1 MQRSLL
7 ITVTLLLLA
16 MTMPATSEAQNQ
28 HEIYFNHLEY
38 EYGNRARTYIGME
51 VAARASRGSDRGPF
65 FQAYYEMEVLNREIY
80 GHMKAKLGVDY
91 QVNWFVGIGL
101 KAIGY
106 LGWRFLD
113 AQWFVDI
120 VIPYLPKLE
129 EMRSLS
135 DPQHRLFFDYVVAQ
149 EEVQLAASQ
158 AVVDGTWQDG
168 ADLIQAFLPQARSV
182 LVQLTQ
188 SPD

>member
-1 MQRSLL
+1 MHRSLL
-7 ITVTLLLLA
+7 FTIALSLLA
-16 MTMPATSEAQNQ
+16 ITMPINSEELNQN
-28 HEIYFNHLEY
+28 EIYFNHLEY

-51 VAARASRGSDRGPF
+51 VAARASRDSDRGPF
-65 FQAYYEMEVLNREIY
+65 FQAYYEMEVLNQEIY
-80 GHMKAKLGVDY
+80 GHMKEELDVDY
-91 QVNWFVGIGL
+91 QVNWFVGMGL

-135 DPQHRLFFDYVVAQ
+135 DPQYRLFFDYVVAQ

-158 AVVDGTWQDG
+158 AVVDGSWQDG
-168 ADLIQAFLPQARSV
+168 ADLIQAFLPQARTV
-182 LVQLTQ
+182 LAQLTQ

>member
-1 MQRSLL
+1 MHRSLL
-7 ITVTLLLLA
+7 LTVTLSLVA
-16 MTMPATSEAQNQ
+16 ITMPATSGESNQ
-28 HEIYFNHLEY
+28 QEIYFNHLEY

-51 VAARASRGSDRGPF
+51 VAAKASSDSDRGPF
-65 FQAYYEMEVLNREIY
+65 FQAYYEMETLNREIY
-80 GHMKAKLGVDY
+80 GHMKGELDVDY
-91 QVNWFVGIGL
+91 QVNWFVGMGV

-106 LGWRFLD
+106 LGWRFLN
-113 AQWFVDI
+113 AQWFVDM
-120 VIPYLPKLE
+120 VVPYLPKLE

-135 DPQHRLFFDYVVAQ
+135 DPQHRLFFDYVIAQ

-168 ADLIQAFLPQARSV
+168 ADLIQDFLPQARMV

>member
-1 MQRSLL
+1 MHRSLL
-7 ITVTLLLLA
+7 FTVTLALLA
-16 MTMPATSEAQNQ
+16 ITMPVTSEEPNQ
-28 HEIYFNHLEY
+28 HEIYFSHLEY

-51 VAARASRGSDRGPF
+51 VAAKASSDSDSGPF
-65 FQAYYEMEVLNREIY
+65 FQAYYEMEKLNREIY
-80 GHMKAKLGVDY
+80 GHMKGELDVDY
-91 QVNWFVGIGL
+91 QVNWFVGMGV

-113 AQWFVDI
+113 AQWFVDM
-120 VIPYLPKLE
+120 VVPYLPKLE

-135 DPQHRLFFDYVVAQ
+135 DPQHRLFFDYVIAQ

-168 ADLIQAFLPQARSV
+168 ADLIQAFLPQARTV
-182 LVQLTQ
+182 LEQLTQ

>member
-1 MQRSLL
+1 MHRSLL
-7 ITVTLLLLA
+7 FTFTLSILTI
-16 MTMPATSEAQNQ
+16 TMPITSEELNQ

-38 EYGNRARTYIGME
+38 EYGNRARTYIGMK
-51 VAARASRGSDRGPF
+51 AAAKASRDSERAPF
-65 FQAYYEMEVLNREIY
+65 FQAYYEMEVLNQQIY
-80 GHMKAKLGVDY
+80 GHMKEELGVDY
-91 QVNWFVGIGL
+91 QVNWFIDMCL

-135 DPQHRLFFDYVVAQ
+135 DPQHRQFFDYVIAQ

-168 ADLIQAFLPQARSV
+168 ADLIQGFLPQAQTV
-182 LVQLTQ
+182 LAQLTQ
-188 SPD
+188 SPE